1 MEDKRDVRDREIDE
15 KLIHA
20 IHLMNRAKKE
30 LESTEIRMI
39 TDKGWCAA
47 MNAHGDL
54 MVAMKMIFRAL
65 DDRGVD
71 LGEYSE

>member
-15 KLIHA
+15 KLIHT
-20 IHLMNRAKKE
+20 IHLLNRAKEE

-39 TDKGWCAA
+39 TDKGWCDA
-47 MNAHGDL
+47 MNAHGNL
-54 MVAMKMIFRAL
+54 MVAMKMIFRTL

-71 LGEYSE
+71 LVEDSE

>member
-1 MEDKRDVRDREIDE
+1 MEDNRNVRDREIDE

-71 LGEYSE
+71 LVEDSE